1 LHFSFT
7 KHFYKKRQQF
17 SRFFLNFATRYF
29 LTTIISTFF
38 NEDIFKM
45 KTIHKTNDR
54 HSLSWLA
61 NAVTTLVLTAAV
73 SLCLASCAGEKAHK
87 RFVVGVSQCSEDTWR
102 DKLNE
107 ELRIAATYYDVAL
120 QIKSANDDVRLQTEQ
135 IDRFVEQGVDLLV
148 VAPGQVSISPAIDK
162 AYEKGIPVIIF
173 DRRTRS
179 NKYTAYI
186 GADNHDI
193 GASMAEFMA
202 NANTAGTKV
211 VELCG
216 LSSSS
221 PAIERDAGFDSVAAH
236 RPNIDIVKKVY
247 ADWTEEGAYHVM
259 DSLLS
264 TPYPAFNCLFAHND
278 RMAMGARRAVVKHGI
293 DPKTIKLC
301 GIDAMPQHGGG
312 MQLVAEGKLFASS
325 IYPTRGDEVMRL
337 AMKILT
343 HKPYD
348 RENRLSSALV
358 TEANARVLLMQYDET
373 TRQQGHLSELRDRVD
388 KTVSDFKTQRI
399 YLLIMLGALLLL
411 GMAYVYVVRA
421 NRAKARLNRQLA
433 DSVEQQRQMTKH
445 IEELTHT
452 QLQFFTNISHE
463 LRTPLTLIAGPTEQL
478 LEDKTVQ
485 GTHRRMLQ
493 MVERNTKIL
502 IQLVSEI
509 LDFRKVQNNKAV
521 LKLNR
526 FNLAETL
533 RLWADDFDAVTSR
546 KGITVKV
553 DAPADAAQATVIAD
567 RDKLARVFFNLM
579 SNAVKYTP
587 KDGTITITL
596 RHNEGSFF
604 FTMNNDSVKTISK
617 DDLPHIFERFYQPKG
632 SIGGTGIGLALVKA
646 NVDLHHGSISAT
658 SSQEEGTTFSIT
670 LPDTQEGYDPDAD
683 NDGNKDNSTKAEQG
697 YVDDSYAPV
706 NVEAAEKAE
715 RITNAEDFDA
725 DRPLVLIIDD
735 NNGMRA
741 YLRSILQD
749 HYNVSEAVNGQQG
762 LERARREV
770 PKLVVCDV
778 MMPVMDGLEFTR
790 RLKADTAT
798 SHIPVILLTARSLS
812 EQREEGYGTGADSYL
827 TKPFTGS
834 LLLARIDNLIHSR
847 TLLRSLFSG
856 NSKEEEKEEEM
867 LGAQD
872 QTFVTRLR
880 EVIRDNMGDSDFSVE
895 RIGEEIGLS
904 RVQLYRKVKAL
915 TGQTPVELLRK
926 ARLERSRRLIEKTEK
941 SVSEIAYEVGFTSP
955 SYFNKCFKDEFG
967 ISPGAMREKAQ
978 G

>member
-1 LHFSFT
+1 
-7 KHFYKKRQQF
+7 
-17 SRFFLNFATRYF
+17 
-29 LTTIISTFF
+29 
-38 NEDIFKM
+38 M

-107 ELRIAATYYDVAL
+107 ELRIAATYYDVDL

-135 IDRFVEQGVDLLV
+135 INRFVEQGVDLLV

-162 AYEKGIPVIIF
+162 AYVKGIPVIIF

-186 GADNHDI
+186 GADNHEI

-358 TEANARVLLMQYDET
+358 TEANARVLLMQNDET
-373 TRQQGHLSELRDRVD
+373 TRQQGHLSELRNRVD

-399 YLLIMLGALLLL
+399 YLLIMLGALFLLAL
-411 GMAYVYVVRA
+411 AYVYVVNA
-421 NRAKARLNRQLA
+421 NRAKARMNRQLA

-526 FNLAETL
+526 FNLGETL

-646 NVDLHHGSISAT
+646 NVDLHHGSISVT

-880 EVIRDNMGDSDFSVE
+880 EVIRDNMSDSDFSVE

-926 ARLERSRRLIEKTEK
+926 ARLERGRRLIEKTEK

>member
-1 LHFSFT
+1 
-7 KHFYKKRQQF
+7 
-17 SRFFLNFATRYF
+17 
-29 LTTIISTFF
+29 
-38 NEDIFKM
+38 M
-45 KTIHKTNDR
+45 KTIHKTNNR
-54 HSLSWLA
+54 HYLSWLA
-61 NAVTTLVLTAAV
+61 SAVTALVLTAAV

-107 ELRIAATYYDVAL
+107 ELRIAATYYDVDL

-148 VAPGQVSISPAIDK
+148 VAPGQVTISPAIDK

-202 NANTAGTKV
+202 NANTEGTEV

-221 PAIERDAGFDSVAAH
+221 PAIERDAGFDSVAAC
-236 RPNIDIVKKVY
+236 RPNISIVKKVY
-247 ADWTEEGAYHVM
+247 ADWTEQGAYHVM

-301 GIDAMPQHGGG
+301 GIDAMPQQGGG

>member
-1 LHFSFT
+1 
-7 KHFYKKRQQF
+7 
-17 SRFFLNFATRYF
+17 
-29 LTTIISTFF
+29 
-38 NEDIFKM
+38 M
-45 KTIHKTNDR
+45 KTIHKTNKR

-61 NAVTTLVLTAAV
+61 NAVTALVLTAAV

-107 ELRIAATYYDVAL
+107 ELRIAATYYDVDL

-135 IDRFVEQGVDLLV
+135 INRFVEQGVDLLV

-162 AYEKGIPVIIF
+162 AYEKGIPVIVF
-173 DRRTRS
+173 DRRTHS
-179 NKYTAYI
+179 DKYTAYI

-221 PAIERDAGFDSVAAH
+221 PAIERGEGFDSVAAL

-247 ADWTEEGAYHVM
+247 ADWTEEGAYRVM

-264 TPYPAFNCLFAHND
+264 TPYPAFNSIFAHND

-301 GIDAMPQHGGG
+301 GIDAMPQQGGG

-553 DAPADAAQATVIAD
+553 DAPADAAQATIIAD

-596 RHNEGSFF
+596 RHNGGSFF

-706 NVEAAEKAE
+706 NVAAAEKAE

>member
-1 LHFSFT
+1 
-7 KHFYKKRQQF
+7 
-17 SRFFLNFATRYF
+17 
-29 LTTIISTFF
+29 
-38 NEDIFKM
+38 M

-107 ELRIAATYYDVAL
+107 ELRIAATYYDVDL

-135 IDRFVEQGVDLLV
+135 INRFVEQGVDLLV

-162 AYEKGIPVIIF
+162 AYEKGIPVIVF
-173 DRRTRS
+173 DRQTHS
-179 NKYTAYI
+179 DKYTAYI
-186 GADNHDI
+186 GANNHEI

-247 ADWTEEGAYHVM
+247 ADWTEEGAYRVM

-264 TPYPAFNCLFAHND
+264 TPYPAFNSIFAHND

-301 GIDAMPQHGGG
+301 GIDAMPQQGGG

-358 TEANARVLLMQYDET
+358 TEANARVLLMQNDET
-373 TRQQGHLSELRDRVD
+373 TRQQGHLSELRNRVD

-399 YLLIMLGALLLL
+399 YLLIMLSALLLL
-411 GMAYVYVVRA
+411 ALAYVYVVNA
-421 NRAKARLNRQLA
+421 NRAKARMNRQLA

-526 FNLAETL
+526 FNLGETL
-533 RLWADDFDAVTSR
+533 RLWADDFGAVTSR
-546 KGITVKV
+546 KGIKVQV

-872 QTFVTRLR
+872 QSFVTRLR

-926 ARLERSRRLIEKTEK
+926 ARLERGRRLIEKTEK

>member
-1 LHFSFT
+1 
-7 KHFYKKRQQF
+7 
-17 SRFFLNFATRYF
+17 
-29 LTTIISTFF
+29 
-38 NEDIFKM
+38 M
-45 KTIHKTNDR
+45 KTIHKTNKR

-61 NAVTTLVLTAAV
+61 SAVTALVLTAAV
-73 SLCLASCAGEKAHK
+73 SLCLASCGGGEAHK

-107 ELRIAATYYDVAL
+107 ELRIAATYYDVDL

-135 IDRFVEQGVDLLV
+135 INRFVEQGVDLLV

-162 AYEKGIPVIIF
+162 AYEKGIPVIVF
-173 DRRTRS
+173 DRRTHS
-179 NKYTAYI
+179 DKYTAYI
-186 GADNHDI
+186 GANNHEI

-221 PAIERDAGFDSVAAH
+221 PAIERGEGFDSVAAL

-247 ADWTEEGAYHVM
+247 ADWTEEGAYRVM

-264 TPYPAFNCLFAHND
+264 TPYPAFNSIFAHND

-301 GIDAMPQHGGG
+301 GIDAMPQQGGG

-533 RLWADDFDAVTSR
+533 RLWADDFDTVTSR

-596 RHNEGSFF
+596 RHNGGSFF

-658 SSQEEGTTFSIT
+658 SSQDEGTTFSIT

>member
-1 LHFSFT
+1 
-7 KHFYKKRQQF
+7 
-17 SRFFLNFATRYF
+17 
-29 LTTIISTFF
+29 
-38 NEDIFKM
+38 M

-107 ELRIAATYYDVAL
+107 ELRIAATYYDVDL

-135 IDRFVEQGVDLLV
+135 INRFVEQGVDLLV

-162 AYEKGIPVIIF
+162 AYEKGIPVIVF
-173 DRRTRS
+173 DRRTHS
-179 NKYTAYI
+179 DKYTAYI
-186 GADNHDI
+186 GANNHEI

-221 PAIERDAGFDSVAAH
+221 PAIERGEGFDSVAAL

-247 ADWTEEGAYHVM
+247 ADWTEEGAYRVM

-264 TPYPAFNCLFAHND
+264 TPYPAFNSIFAHND

-301 GIDAMPQHGGG
+301 GIDAMPQQGGG

-348 RENRLSSALV
+348 RENRLYSALV

-411 GMAYVYVVRA
+411 GIAYVYVVRA

-526 FNLAETL
+526 FNLGETL
-533 RLWADDFDAVTSR
+533 RLWADDFGAVTSR
-546 KGITVKV
+546 KGIKVQV
-553 DAPADAAQATVIAD
+553 DAPADAAKATVIAD

-617 DDLPHIFERFYQPKG
+617 DDLTHIFERFYQPKG

-834 LLLARIDNLIHSR
+834 LLLSRIDNLIHSY

-867 LGAQD
+867 LGTQD

>member
-1 LHFSFT
+1 
-7 KHFYKKRQQF
+7 
-17 SRFFLNFATRYF
+17 
-29 LTTIISTFF
+29 
-38 NEDIFKM
+38 M

-107 ELRIAATYYDVAL
+107 ELRIAATYYDVDL

-135 IDRFVEQGVDLLV
+135 INRFVEEGVDLLV

-162 AYEKGIPVIIF
+162 AYEKGIPVIVF
-173 DRRTRS
+173 DRQTHS
-179 NKYTAYI
+179 DKYTAYI
-186 GADNHDI
+186 GANNHEI

-236 RPNIDIVKKVY
+236 RPNIDIVNKVY
-247 ADWTEEGAYHVM
+247 ADWTEEGAYRVM

-301 GIDAMPQHGGG
+301 GIDAMPQQGGG

-463 LRTPLTLIAGPTEQL
+463 LRTPLTLIVGPTEQL

-596 RHNEGSFF
+596 RHNGGSFF

-617 DDLPHIFERFYQPKG
+617 DDLPHIFERFYQSKG

-749 HYNVSEAVNGQQG
+749 QYNVSEAVNGKQG

-872 QTFVTRLR
+872 HTFVTRLR

-967 ISPGAMREKAQ
+967 ISPGAMREKTQ

>member
-1 LHFSFT
+1 
-7 KHFYKKRQQF
+7 
-17 SRFFLNFATRYF
+17 
-29 LTTIISTFF
+29 
-38 NEDIFKM
+38 M
-45 KTIHKTNDR
+45 KTIHKTNNR
-54 HSLSWLA
+54 HYLSWLA
-61 NAVTTLVLTAAV
+61 SAVTALVLTAAV

-107 ELRIAATYYDVAL
+107 ELRIAATYYDVDL

-148 VAPGQVSISPAIDK
+148 VAPGQVTISPAIDK
-162 AYEKGIPVIIF
+162 AYKKGIPVIIF

-202 NANTAGTKV
+202 NANTEGTEV

-221 PAIERDAGFDSVAAH
+221 PAIERDAGFDSVATC
-236 RPNIDIVKKVY
+236 RPNISIVKKVY
-247 ADWTEEGAYHVM
+247 ADWTEQGAYHVM

-293 DPKTIKLC
+293 DPKTIKFC
-301 GIDAMPQHGGG
+301 GIDAMPQQGGG
-312 MQLVAEGKLFASS
+312 MHLVSEGKLFASS

-358 TEANARVLLMQYDET
+358 TEANARVLLMQNDET
-373 TRQQGHLSELRDRVD
+373 TRQQGHLSELRNRVD

-399 YLLIMLGALLLL
+399 YLLIMLSALLLL
-411 GMAYVYVVRA
+411 GIAYVYVVSA

-533 RLWADDFDAVTSR
+533 RLWADDFGAVTSR

-587 KDGTITITL
+587 QDGTITITL
-596 RHNEGSFF
+596 RHNDGSFF

-617 DDLPHIFERFYQPKG
+617 DDLPHIFERFYQSKG

-749 HYNVSEAVNGQQG
+749 HYNVTEAVDGQQG

-872 QTFVTRLR
+872 QTFVTKLR

-926 ARLERSRRLIEKTEK
+926 ARLERGRRLIEKTEK

>member
-1 LHFSFT
+1 
-7 KHFYKKRQQF
+7 
-17 SRFFLNFATRYF
+17 
-29 LTTIISTFF
+29 
-38 NEDIFKM
+38 M

-61 NAVTTLVLTAAV
+61 NAVTALVLTAAV

-107 ELRIAATYYDVAL
+107 ELRIAATYYDVDL

-135 IDRFVEQGVDLLV
+135 INRFVEQGVDLLV

-162 AYEKGIPVIIF
+162 AYEKGIPVIVF
-173 DRRTRS
+173 DRQTHS
-179 NKYTAYI
+179 DKYTAYI
-186 GADNHDI
+186 GANNHEI

-236 RPNIDIVKKVY
+236 RPNIDIVNKVY

-301 GIDAMPQHGGG
+301 GIDAMPQQGGG

-388 KTVSDFKTQRI
+388 KTVNDFKTQRI

-596 RHNEGSFF
+596 RHNGGSFF

>member
-1 LHFSFT
+1 
-7 KHFYKKRQQF
+7 
-17 SRFFLNFATRYF
+17 
-29 LTTIISTFF
+29 
-38 NEDIFKM
+38 M
-45 KTIHKTNDR
+45 KTIHKTNKR

-61 NAVTTLVLTAAV
+61 NAVTALVLTAAV
-73 SLCLASCAGEKAHK
+73 SLCLASCGGGEAHK

-107 ELRIAATYYDVAL
+107 ELRIAATYYDVDL

-135 IDRFVEQGVDLLV
+135 INRFVEQGVDLLV

-162 AYEKGIPVIIF
+162 AYEKGIPVIVF
-173 DRRTRS
+173 DRRTHS
-179 NKYTAYI
+179 DKYTAYI
-186 GADNHDI
+186 GANNHEI

-221 PAIERDAGFDSVAAH
+221 PAIERGEGFDSVAAL

-247 ADWTEEGAYHVM
+247 ADWTEEGAYRVM

-264 TPYPAFNCLFAHND
+264 TPYPAFNSIFAHND

-301 GIDAMPQHGGG
+301 GIDAMPQQGGG

-526 FNLAETL
+526 FNLGETL

-872 QTFVTRLR
+872 QTFVTKLR

-926 ARLERSRRLIEKTEK
+926 ARLERGRRLIEKTEK

>member
-1 LHFSFT
+1 
-7 KHFYKKRQQF
+7 
-17 SRFFLNFATRYF
+17 
-29 LTTIISTFF
+29 
-38 NEDIFKM
+38 M

-61 NAVTTLVLTAAV
+61 NAVTALVLTAAV

-107 ELRIAATYYDVAL
+107 ELRIAATYYDVDL

-202 NANTAGTKV
+202 NANTEGTEV

-221 PAIERDAGFDSVAAH
+221 PAIERDAGFDSVAAC
-236 RPNIDIVKKVY
+236 RPNISIVKKVY
-247 ADWTEEGAYHVM
+247 ADWTEQGAYHVM

-293 DPKTIKLC
+293 DPKTIKFC
-301 GIDAMPQHGGG
+301 GIDAMPQQGGG
-312 MQLVAEGKLFASS
+312 MHLVSEGKLFASS

-358 TEANARVLLMQYDET
+358 TEANARVLLMQNDET
-373 TRQQGHLSELRDRVD
+373 TRQQGHLSELRNRVD

-399 YLLIMLGALLLL
+399 YLLIMLSALILL
-411 GMAYVYVVRA
+411 GIAYVYVVSA

-433 DSVEQQRQMTKH
+433 ESVEQQRQMTKH

-485 GTHRRMLQ
+485 GTHRRLLQ

-533 RLWADDFDAVTSR
+533 RLWADDFGAVTSR

-553 DAPADAAQATVIAD
+553 DAPADSAQATVIAD

-587 KDGTITITL
+587 QDGTITITL
-596 RHNEGSFF
+596 RHNDGSFF
-604 FTMNNDSVKTISK
+604 FTMNNNSVKTISK
-617 DDLPHIFERFYQPKG
+617 DDLPHIFERFYQSKG

-683 NDGNKDNSTKAEQG
+683 YDDSKDNSTKAEQG

-715 RITNAEDFDA
+715 RITNAEDFDT

-872 QTFVTRLR
+872 QTFVTKLR

-926 ARLERSRRLIEKTEK
+926 ARLERGRRLIEKTEK

-967 ISPGAMREKAQ
+967 ISPGAMREKTQ

>member
-1 LHFSFT
+1 
-7 KHFYKKRQQF
+7 
-17 SRFFLNFATRYF
+17 
-29 LTTIISTFF
+29 
-38 NEDIFKM
+38 M
-45 KTIHKTNDR
+45 KTIHKTNNR
-54 HSLSWLA
+54 HYLSWLA
-61 NAVTTLVLTAAV
+61 STVTALVLTATV
-73 SLCLASCAGEKAHK
+73 SLCLASCAGEKAHN

-107 ELRIAATYYDVAL
+107 ELRIAATYYDVDL

-148 VAPGQVSISPAIDK
+148 VAPGQVTISPAIDK
-162 AYEKGIPVIIF
+162 AYEKDIPVIIF

-202 NANTAGTKV
+202 NANTEGTEV

-221 PAIERDAGFDSVAAH
+221 PAIERDEGFDSVAAC
-236 RPNIDIVKKVY
+236 RPNISIVKKVY
-247 ADWTEEGAYHVM
+247 ADWTEEGAYRVM

-293 DPKTIKLC
+293 DPKTIKFC
-301 GIDAMPQHGGG
+301 GIDAMPQKGGG
-312 MQLVAEGKLFASS
+312 MHLVSEGKLFASS

-358 TEANARVLLMQYDET
+358 TEANARVLLMQNDET
-373 TRQQGHLSELRDRVD
+373 TRQQGHLSELRNRVD

-399 YLLIMLGALLLL
+399 YLLIMLSALLLL
-411 GMAYVYVVRA
+411 GIAYVYVVSA

-533 RLWADDFDAVTSR
+533 RLWADDFGAVTSR

-553 DAPADAAQATVIAD
+553 DAPADAADTTVIAD

-587 KDGTITITL
+587 QDGTITITL
-596 RHNEGSFF
+596 RHNDGSFF
-604 FTMNNDSVKTISK
+604 FTMNNNSVKTISQ

-683 NDGNKDNSTKAEQG
+683 NDDSKDNSTKAEQG

-749 HYNVSEAVNGQQG
+749 HYNVSEAVDGQQG

-872 QTFVTRLR
+872 QTFVTKLR
-880 EVIRDNMGDSDFSVE
+880 EVIRDNMGNSDFSVE

-926 ARLERSRRLIEKTEK
+926 ARLERGRRLIEKTEK

-967 ISPGAMREKAQ
+967 ISPGVMREKTQ